1 MNQMVLEK
9 KMQKYGVVGL
19 SLATIDGE
27 KSEVICCGK
36 KREEVAE
43 LIKEETLF
51 NACSISKFV
60 TAFLTVKL
68 AHEKKVDLDKDLKDE
83 LFQTGFI
90 NSGHP
95 VQHNMTL
102 RQLLR
107 HQAGVHDPEHSFSP
121 LSTAHFPTMEE
132 VLIGQTSYMKENL
145 LIQSKANQ
153 FAYTDAGY
161 CLIQY
166 VLEKTTGQTF
176 ERLMDEHIFQPLNM
190 TNSTFN
196 WQEILTVPK
205 LATYGHHKSGK
216 VYLKEETI
224 YPFHA
229 ASGLWSTSTDLAKLM
244 MEWNQTLQGR
254 SRLGIS
260 VHTLNELLQTT
271 EEHPYAGLG
280 LFLDR
285 ENEQLEISSLGWG
298 VGFQS
303 MLIYYPSLEKGFVI
317 MTNTDLGVHQTKG
330 LIGDIYQSFKHN
342 IG

>member
-1 MNQMVLEK
+1 MDLKK
-9 KMQKYGVVGL
+9 KMKAYGVVGL
-19 SLATIDGE
+19 SLATIDRE

-36 KREEVAE
+36 KRKEATE
-43 LIKEETLF
+43 LIKEDTLF
-51 NACSISKFV
+51 NACSISKLV
-60 TAFLTVKL
+60 TAFLIIKL
-68 AHEKKVDLDKDLKDE
+68 AHEKKVDLDKDLSDE
-83 LFQTGFI
+83 FVQAGFI
-90 NSGHP
+90 NTSHP
-95 VQHNMTL
+95 VQHTMTL

-107 HQAGVHDPEHSFSP
+107 HQAGVQDPEKSFSP
-121 LSTAHFPTMEE
+121 LSTDGFPTMEE
-132 VLIGQTSYMKENL
+132 VLTGRTSYMQENL

-153 FAYTDAGY
+153 FTYSDAGY

-176 ERLMDEHIFQPLNM
+176 ERLMDEHIFQPLNIK
-190 TNSTFN
+190 NSTYN
-196 WQEILTVPK
+196 WQEILTVPE
-205 LATYGHHKSGK
+205 LATYGHHKNGK

-229 ASGLWSTSTDLAKLM
+229 ASGLWSTSADLTKLM
-244 MEWNQTLQGR
+244 LEWNQTLQGE